1 MALIN
6 IITPETAGLALAQ
19 EIRQVPTGYELPLV
33 MLTSITG
40 STSRQRARK
49 LSAVAFL
56 NKPVKPAEL
65 YEIFVNQ
72 WRPSPRIEQTRPKLT
87 MTQTDLAQKKTLTI
101 LLAEDN
107 LINQRVAVG
116 LLKKLGIVADIA
128 NNGLE
133 AIAALKE
140 FRYELVL
147 MDLQMPDLG
156 GMEATRRIR
165 DPEEDVLDHDVPIIA
180 LTANAMESDREA
192 CLQAGM
198 NDYLAKPIDLA
209 ALSDKLALWLPV
221 QKPAPCAAQP
231 GKEESFASDRH

>member
-56 NKPVKPAEL
+56 NKPGKPAEL

-72 WRPSPRIEQTRPKLT
+72 WRSSPRIEQTRPKLT
-87 MTQTDLAQKKTLTI
+87 MTQTDLAQKKPLTI

-107 LINQRVAVG
+107 LINQKVA
-116 LLKKLGIVADIA
+116 LRILERLGYRADAVA
-128 NNGLE
+128 NGLE
-133 AIAALKE
+133 AVKAA
-140 FRYELVL
+140 RRQPYDVIL
-147 MDLQMPDLG
+147 MDMHMPEMDG
-156 GMEATRRIR
+156 VEATRQILQEYSGEQ
-165 DPEEDVLDHDVPIIA
+165 PPFIIA
-180 LTANAMESDREA
+180 MTAAAMPADKARCIA
-192 CLQAGM
+192 AGM
-198 NDYLAKPIDLA
+198 EEFLAKPIQLNELVNILQRRQLHSA
-209 ALSDKLALWLPV
+209 T
-221 QKPAPCAAQP
+221 
-231 GKEESFASDRH
+231 E